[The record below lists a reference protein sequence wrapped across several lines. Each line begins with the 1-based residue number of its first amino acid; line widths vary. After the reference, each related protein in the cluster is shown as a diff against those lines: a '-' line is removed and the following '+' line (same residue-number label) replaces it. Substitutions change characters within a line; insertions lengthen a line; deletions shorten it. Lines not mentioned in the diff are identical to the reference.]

1 MTQPIANC
9 PNCGAKITF
18 RWSACVQTICD
29 YCKSI
34 LIRTDVDL
42 QKVGQVADLP
52 PTVLPSKSEPRES
65 TESARSSRS
74 VASSTSTIRGIGMNG
89 TLMMNDGTS
98 GWLSDAQLDY
108 AVTFAAAGQKLPRD
122 CRVGQK
128 YTWNGQTYTVS
139 TVTKAHYC
147 GVEGEL
153 PFQYW
158 DKSDVVF
165 VDLMSHSEK
174 FATIDYSEDPPLLF
188 LGEAVEF
195 EVSNSRIFAVSRD
208 GREHAG
214 PTPAGAPQV
223 KSLNCPGCGASL
235 DGAFVRQRG
244 NDDLRELPLC
254 ARCPGSEVEDPAT
267 SSAWHK

>member
-1 MTQPIANC
+1 MTQPTANC

-18 RWSACVQTICD
+18 RWSGSVQTVCE
-29 YCKSI
+29 YCKSV

-52 PTVLPSKSEPRES
+52 PDSSPIQIG
-65 TESARSSRS
+65 TEGVYGKRAF
-74 VASSTSTIRGIGMNG
+74 VAIGRIIYEYDQGNWNEWH
-89 TLMMNDGTS
+89 LIMNDGTS

-108 AVTFAAAGQKLPRD
+108 AVTFAAQGQKLPRE
-122 CRVGQK
+122 CRIGQE
-128 YTWNGQTYTVS
+128 YTWDNQTYTVS
-139 TVTKAHYC
+139 TITKAHYR

-165 VDLMSHSEK
+165 IDLMSHTQK

-195 EVSNSRIFAVSRD
+195 
-208 GREHAG
+208 
-214 PTPAGAPQV
+214 
-223 KSLNCPGCGASL
+223 
-235 DGAFVRQRG
+235 
-244 NDDLRELPLC
+244 DDLKLKNLRSFE
-254 ARCPGSEVEDPAT
+254 GWS
-267 SSAWHK
+267 